1 MPWPVRS
8 SLQCNGQRTGGGNR
22 CLAFYYRCNIFSHA
36 TAIQDKET
44 LSLQRR
50 AVQLH
55 AAKANTESGH
65 QVVLPPLTERSVALP
80 LCRNARLPSP
90 YLLRKPPQPGPHAYV
105 SYHLSDFFLPIFS
118 LLEWECLV
126 YTCPSVLR
134 KHITYLVSQVH
145 SWKGILPRDDSYL
158 SLTHI

>member
-22 CLAFYYRCNIFSHA
+22 CLAFYYRCNIFLHA
-36 TAIQDKET
+36 TAVQDKET

-65 QVVLPPLTERSVALP
+65 QVFLPPLTDRSVALP
-80 LCRNARLPSP
+80 LCRQPRLPSP
-90 YLLRKPPQPGPHAYV
+90 YRLRKPPQPSPHAYV

-118 LLEWECLV
+118 RHRF
-126 YTCPSVLR
+126 CPIRFL
-134 KHITYLVSQVH
+134 
-145 SWKGILPRDDSYL
+145 GIRCGTHRHPPGAAGRVASPRSRHAFC
-158 SLTHI
+158 TPQ